1 MAATVERMDGMVA
14 LVAQQVEEH
23 ADLAWKM
30 TPREKDRRARRWISA
45 DDQRQEAMLGLILE
59 VRRLGRPLSVP
70 EAFLAMRRQ
79 VVDAW
84 RSRMG
89 AERKNRRRL
98 EARRATQAFHD
109 LADPRGDRG
118 VLEVEAE
125 MDAMHVLDRLRTWVL
140 PESRAVAALRLRYI
154 EEWEPG
160 PICRLLGVSRD
171 TLNHMLCSARV
182 QARQAVAHR
191 PLRSRR

>member
-1 MAATVERMDGMVA
+1 MVA

-23 ADLAWKM
+23 ADLARKM
-30 TPREKDRRARRWISA
+30 TPGDRDRRARRWVSA
-45 DDQRQEAMLGLILE
+45 EDQRQEAMLGLILE
-59 VRRLGRPLSVP
+59 VRRLGRPLTIP

-79 VVDAW
+79 VIDSW

-89 AERKNRRRL
+89 AERKSRRRL
-98 EARRATQAFHD
+98 EVRRGTQVCYD
-109 LADPRGDRG
+109 VADPRGDRG
-118 VLEVEAE
+118 ILEVDAE
-125 MDAMHVLDRLRTWVL
+125 MDAMRVLDRLRAWVL

-160 PICRLLGVSRD
+160 PICRLLGVSKD
-171 TLNHMLCSARV
+171 TLNHMLCTARV